1 MTRLISTTLLLMSL
15 AATCFAQ
22 QHHEAHEDNVDIDEW
37 QVMRVAAAKDPFEK
51 SRQFT
56 INFANY
62 ADEEWCYPLPGGK
75 VISHFGGARRHG
87 GTDIK
92 TKAGDTIRAAF
103 PGEVILS
110 GPYYAYGNFVVLR
123 HANGLET
130 AYSHN
135 MRNLVKKGTWV
146 QAGQPIALTGRTGRA
161 TTEHLHFETRVRGKS
176 FDSSKIYDHA
186 KHSIKRE
193 VMVFTKQ
200 KNGQIHITVADK
212 EKHHELLKE
221 HEKEHSA
228 PPPRA
233 QARGGQAFCRGQI
246 KCSGNRPSSPH
257 GQIQF
262 TEPGWPSHYVE
273 QSKIRQQ
280 PCQTHSPVTAGLP
293 SYSCNPPSIPLTA
306 GKPGSPTAPASAHL
320 RSNGNKQARQ
330 ISSSRHAH
338 RTRKKN
344 HIPTAARCDDQRTA
358 LQSPT
363 HRAA

>member
-22 QHHEAHEDNVDIDEW
+22 QHHEVHEDNVDIDEW

-135 MRNLVKKGTWV
+135 VRNLVKKGTWV

-161 TTEHLHFETRVRGKS
+161 TTEHLHFEVSFGGRRLDPAIIFDHSGHKLKPVTLHLTKGKGVRS
-176 FDSSKIYDHA
+176 
-186 KHSIKRE
+186 
-193 VMVFTKQ
+193 Q
-200 KNGQIHITVADK
+200 KN
-212 EKHHELLKE
+212 
-221 HEKEHSA
+221 
-228 PPPRA
+228 
-233 QARGGQAFCRGQI
+233 
-246 KCSGNRPSSPH
+246 
-257 GQIQF
+257 
-262 TEPGWPSHYVE
+262 
-273 QSKIRQQ
+273 
-280 PCQTHSPVTAGLP
+280 
-293 SYSCNPPSIPLTA
+293 
-306 GKPGSPTAPASAHL
+306 
-320 RSNGNKQARQ
+320 
-330 ISSSRHAH
+330 
-338 RTRKKN
+338 
-344 HIPTAARCDDQRTA
+344 
-358 LQSPT
+358 
-363 HRAA
+363 

>member
-22 QHHEAHEDNVDIDEW
+22 QHHEVHENNVDIDEW

-135 MRNLVKKGTWV
+135 VRNLVKKGTWV

-161 TTEHLHFETRVRGKS
+161 TTEHLHFETRVRGKA

-228 PPPRA
+228 HPQEHKHEA
-233 QARGGQAFCRGQI
+233 DKHSAEAR
-246 KCSGNRPSSPH
+246 
-257 GQIQF
+257 
-262 TEPGWPSHYVE
+262 
-273 QSKIRQQ
+273 
-280 PCQTHSPVTAGLP
+280 
-293 SYSCNPPSIPLTA
+293 
-306 GKPGSPTAPASAHL
+306 
-320 RSNGNKQARQ
+320 
-330 ISSSRHAH
+330 
-338 RTRKKN
+338 
-344 HIPTAARCDDQRTA
+344 
-358 LQSPT
+358 
-363 HRAA
+363 